1 MISTYTISSFFI
13 SLFCIL
19 TGHCLLTRNKSIKF
33 CIITFI
39 LNTLFIFSSGIYL
52 TNHIQ
57 NLVIVKYA
65 IYCIVFLYL
74 TYFYIVFEE
83 SISKKAFTMIS
94 IWLSSTIALLISI
107 QLSDSFLGINNVRY
121 FQNHIY
127 IFRNCIQILLLLIA
141 YFWLS
146 KPYKKILKLVS
157 NETMSYMSL
166 YPAIAF
172 LLLIT
177 NFTTSR
183 GRLTNFNSIY
193 DMLLF
198 LAFITLGYIMLFA
211 GISSASK
218 IISLQYEM
226 ETLELI
232 SNTDPLTGLL
242 NRRYIIERL
251 ENDLVKYNINKK
263 KFAVIIADIDFFKK
277 VNDTYGHDCGDCV
290 LKLISKTLQDAL
302 RDQDF
307 VSRWGGEEF
316 LILLPETD
324 IGGARILAD
333 RVRQTI
339 ENQVMEYDEVK
350 VSITMTFGVTV
361 NEDYEIIRDTIKKA
375 DKALYD
381 GKNHGRNCVVCA

>member
-83 SISKKAFTMIS
+83 SISKKVFTMIS

-157 NETMSYMSL
+157 SETMSYMSL